1 MAAEETAPEAVG
13 PGIPAAVALG
23 FGGKA
28 DADGYDVSGGVL
40 IGGSRVAM
48 MADDRSS
55 TLEAGAAEREQSVL
69 GKGPYRVTY
78 SIKVYLIALLLIV
91 LVPAFLFSAV
101 VLIRT
106 SEAQNRAFQN
116 AFVAATHSVAQL
128 VDRDVSGMLAT
139 LRVLSTATSLQQGNL
154 DQFHTRAI
162 QALAGTS
169 AYLTVLDDRF
179 NELTN
184 TSEPYGKTLGKA
196 SNVESARRA
205 LSTGWPVVSDIF
217 YDGNLDQW
225 AFDVSLPLKTE
236 AGKAKLLVLTRRAAE
251 LDQTLSSRQ
260 IPVGWKA
267 ALVDGTRTVI
277 ASSDGPDRTGHPF
290 YIPFDKG
297 LSSGFTEVQ
306 YQGTNYQLV
315 VQPSDVTGW
324 SIVSWAPTAEVR
336 HTINRSLAWLIFG
349 GLAIAA
355 LAAGGAFFI
364 ARIMSSSAGS
374 LARDARRLGAGEMVE
389 RREQP
394 IIEFTTVSEAL
405 ARAARDRKSAENEIR
420 FLMREVAHRSKNQL
434 TVIQA
439 MLNQTAK
446 LSGSKEEFADAFRRR
461 VSGLA
466 RSTDLMISNAT
477 HGVDLK
483 ALVLDQLETFRPTD
497 HARVRVA
504 GPEVRLD
511 SQSAQ
516 VMGMVIHELATNAS
530 KYGAFSDVKGRL
542 DVSWSLEDQLVRFIW
557 REREVAMK
565 GTPKRKGFGSIVL
578 ERILGIS
585 LGADLERI
593 MHEDGIEWSFSIPLE
608 KLQGGFEHRN

>member
-1 MAAEETAPEAVG
+1 MPAGG
-13 PGIPAAVALG
+13 PV
-23 FGGKA
+23 
-28 DADGYDVSGGVL
+28 
-40 IGGSRVAM
+40 GGSRVAM
-48 MADDRSS
+48 TADDRSS
-55 TLEAGAAEREQSVL
+55 AMGVGTGQRDDAVVRER
-69 GKGPYRVTY
+69 PHRVTY
-78 SIKVYLIALLLIV
+78 SIKVYLIALLLVV
-91 LVPAFLFSAV
+91 LIPAFLFSAV

-116 AFVAATHSVAQL
+116 VFIAATHSVAQL

-139 LRVLSTATSLQQGNL
+139 LRVLSTATSLQGGEL
-154 DQFHTRAI
+154 DQFHARAI

-169 AYLTVLDDRF
+169 AYLTVLDGRF
-179 NELTN
+179 RVLMN
-184 TSEPYGKTLGKA
+184 TGEPYGKSLGKA
-196 SNVESARRA
+196 ANVASAKKA
-205 LSTGWPVVSDIF
+205 LEFGWPAVSNLF
-217 YDGNLDQW
+217 YDSSLNQW
-225 AFDVSLPLKTE
+225 SFNVSLPLKTQS
-236 AGKAKLLVLTRRAAE
+236 GGAKLLVLTRRAAE
-251 LDQTLSSRQ
+251 FDQTLSSKQ
-260 IPVGWKA
+260 IPQGWSA

-297 LSSGFTEVQ
+297 LSAGFTQVQ
-306 YQGTNYQLV
+306 YQGTEYQLV

-324 SIVSWAPTAEVR
+324 SIVSWAPTADVR
-336 HTINRSLAWLIFG
+336 RTINRSLAWLIFG

-355 LAAGGAFFI
+355 LAATGAFLI

-374 LARDARRLGAGEMVE
+374 LARDARRLGAGEAIE

-405 ARAARDRKSAENEIR
+405 ARAARDRKNAENEIR

-446 LSGSKEEFADAFRRR
+446 LSGSKDEFADAFRRR
-461 VSGLA
+461 ISGLA
-466 RSTDLMISNAT
+466 RSTDLMITNAT
-477 HGVDLK
+477 QGVDLK
-483 ALVLDQLETFRPTD
+483 ALVVDQLETFRPTD
-497 HARVRVA
+497 PTRVQVK

-516 VMGMVIHELATNAS
+516 VMGMAVHELSTNAS

-542 DVSWSLEDQLVRFIW
+542 EVSWTLEDEIVRFVW
-557 REREVAMK
+557 RERDVEMK
-565 GTPKRKGFGSIVL
+565 SRPDRKGFGSIVL

-585 LGADLERI
+585 LGAHLERS
-593 MHEDGIEWSFSIPLE
+593 MHADGIEWIFSIPLD
-608 KLQGGFEHRN
+608 KLQGGFDKRG